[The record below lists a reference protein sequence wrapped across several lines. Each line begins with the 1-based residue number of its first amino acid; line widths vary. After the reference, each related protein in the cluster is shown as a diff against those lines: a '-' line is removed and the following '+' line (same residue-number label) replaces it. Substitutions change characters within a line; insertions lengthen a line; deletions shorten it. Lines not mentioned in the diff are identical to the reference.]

1 MIFHVQ
7 ASLKMFI
14 FVSKAATVFST
25 EGTITQSFLDSKSN
39 LSPGGIWEAVQRH
52 DRWAAVQV
60 CPCWN
65 GPQITVSV
73 HWHSD
78 CFQDVKSKS
87 CETHESST
95 ELLLVCIR
103 QKSIRSQFRT
113 TWSQVFSQCESQ
125 HGITGEHGACNFSTS
140 ICWAAPNF
148 SLNLWQTCAGTLP
161 WPWAPTAEC
170 GTECG
175 RVRPRS
181 RTHIYL
187 LIHHVLMASD
197 LLLCVFTLLHS
208 QVHFFL
214 ST

>member
-1 MIFHVQ
+1 M
-7 ASLKMFI
+7 
-14 FVSKAATVFST
+14 
-25 EGTITQSFLDSKSN
+25 SN
-39 LSPGGIWEAVQRH
+39 LNPVRH
-52 DRWAAVQV
+52 MRVA
-60 CPCWN
+60 P
-65 GPQITVSV
+65 
-73 HWHSD
+73 
-78 CFQDVKSKS
+78 
-87 CETHESST
+87 

-125 HGITGEHGACNFSTS
+125 HGITGEHRACNFSTS

-148 SLNLWQTCAGTLP
+148 RLNLWQTCAGTLP

-208 QVHFFL
+208 QVHFFSFHLNKADSPPVRYVDMHWHIVRTRWL
-214 ST
+214 SFQCSYCSCFT